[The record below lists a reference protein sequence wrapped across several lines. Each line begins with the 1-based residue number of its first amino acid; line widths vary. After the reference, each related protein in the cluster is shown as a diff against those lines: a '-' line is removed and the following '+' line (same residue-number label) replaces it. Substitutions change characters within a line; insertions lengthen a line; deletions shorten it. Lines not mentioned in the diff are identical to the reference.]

1 METVR
6 FGRIGTVVTSID
18 GHKERIMQI
27 DQRDAAFSLSGVG
40 LTDEDI
46 YEAMKTLPGY
56 IDITP
61 GDFKELYCIAYK
73 HAMERF
79 ARSISAED
87 IMVKGVLHASPDTV
101 LAEVA
106 EILGSNGISGLP
118 VIDADRRVV
127 GIISEKDIL
136 SRLGFKDTASFMAI
150 VAQCLRA
157 GGCVSLPARALT
169 AGEIMTAPAITVR
182 PDTPLLEIVRLLAE
196 NGINRLP
203 VTDSEGRLLGILA
216 RGDILKASSRSGTCP
231 WNISGR

>member
-1 METVR
+1 M
-6 FGRIGTVVTSID
+6 TSID
-18 GHKERIMQI
+18 GHKGKIMQI
-27 DQRDAAFSLSGVG
+27 DQRDADLSLSGVG
-40 LTDEDI
+40 LSDEDI
-46 YEAMKTLPGY
+46 YEAMKTIPGY

-79 ARSISAED
+79 ARSILAED
-87 IMVKGVLHASPDTV
+87 IMVKRVLYVSPDTV
-101 LAEVA
+101 LAEMA
-106 EILGSNGISGLP
+106 EILAGNGISGLP
-118 VIDADRRVV
+118 VIDSDRRVV

-136 SRLGFKDTASFMAI
+136 SRLGFKDTASFMAV

-157 GGCVSLPARALT
+157 GGCISLPAKTLT
-169 AGEIMTAPAITVR
+169 AAEIMTAPAITVR
-182 PDTPLLEIVRLLAE
+182 PDTALQEIVKLLAE
-196 NGINRLP
+196 KEINRLP